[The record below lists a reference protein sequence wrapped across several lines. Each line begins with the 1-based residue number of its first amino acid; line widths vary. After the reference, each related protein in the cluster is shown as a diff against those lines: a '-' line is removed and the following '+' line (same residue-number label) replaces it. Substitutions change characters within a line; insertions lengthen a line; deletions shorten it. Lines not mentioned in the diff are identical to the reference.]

1 MAGRVWK
8 LIIVTRNTLESEGV
22 KTKGEE
28 RKADCEINP

>member
-22 KTKGEE
+22 KTKEE
-28 RKADCEINP
+28 KKESRLRN